1 MSEPSRPRLSHFL
14 SAAVAA
20 AFIVLGVAA
29 AVAPDT
35 VIASSRSLV
44 SHAGIYA
51 AAAVRSAMGI
61 ALLLIAPGSR
71 GPAILRIMGLALLA
85 MGLTMPIMGVD
96 SARARIEWEAEHLSF
111 LRMEGVLFVCAG
123 IIAYAIARPR
133 KK

>member
-1 MSEPSRPRLSHFL
+1 
-14 SAAVAA
+14 V
-20 AFIVLGVAA
+20 FIILGVAA

-35 VIASSRSLV
+35 VIASSRFLV

-51 AAAVRSAMGI
+51 AAAVRSAMGL

-71 GPAILRIMGLALLA
+71 EPAILRIMGLALLA
-85 MGLTMPIMGVD
+85 LGLTMPILGVD